1 MKDRIKE
8 FNQEGEFINS
18 IVLDILD
25 DLQGCLNV
33 YSEIRILL
41 SGGGTPIPV
50 YKKLDQDCQFFDR
63 MKIGLVDER
72 FVPTNSDFSNELLL
86 RNCFSK
92 QDADSY
98 YITGMV
104 VNDQDKIE
112 NLAIVKESYQ
122 MFIDRTDIVVLGM
135 GKDGHTASL
144 FPNDSYSISA
154 MESEEI
160 NLFNTNAPDHP
171 KERITFGMDFIN
183 NVGTIY
189 LLITGKEKLKVL
201 SNLEEQLPIHT
212 LLQKRKDI
220 KIYYLKD

>member
-25 DLQGCLNV
+25 DMQTCLIAN
-33 YSEIRILL
+33 SEIRILL

-50 YKKLDQDCQFFDR
+50 YKKLDQNCQFFDR

-72 FVPTNSDFSNELLL
+72 FVPTNNEYSNELLL

-92 QDADSY
+92 HDADTY
-98 YITGMV
+98 NITGMV
-104 VNDQDKIE
+104 VNDQNKIE
-112 NLAIVKESYQ
+112 NLSIVSERYQ
-122 MFIDRTDIVVLGM
+122 MFADRTDIVILGM

-144 FPNDSYSISA
+144 FPNDEDSISA
-154 MESEEI
+154 TETDEI
-160 NLFNTNAPDHP
+160 SLFNTNAPSHP
-171 KERITFGMDFIN
+171 KERISCGMDFIN
-183 NVGTIY
+183 NAESIY
-189 LLITGKEKLKVL
+189 LLITGAEKLNVL
-201 SNLEEQLPIHT
+201 KNIEEQLPIHI
-212 LLQKRKDI
+212 LLEKRKNI